1 MEIEVEA
8 AIEAVTVYSGRAQ
21 VLRRAVVQI
30 TEAGEH
36 TLRIG
41 GLPQSLQRNSLRAQG
56 RGPAGTRILGIEQ
69 ESEIHASPPVEQL
82 DRLTEEITRL
92 RREIERTV
100 ARQKIIEEQRE
111 WLRTLGEQSARRL
124 ANGIAQST
132 ARPEDASALFT
143 YTSEEADR
151 LVGQKL
157 ELATRAEELTREL
170 EARERERRE
179 LSSGASPDRIAASV
193 RIQVGAPGE
202 LQMELSYLIGGA
214 SWRPRYDA
222 RVEVAEGDV
231 RLVEQALVWQQ
242 TGEEW
247 RGIELSLSNARPS
260 EAISLPD
267 EPDPWYIDVEAPVA
281 QVAYSTAPQP
291 PAAPRFRAAAL
302 KATGVFGGAREPGY
316 GEETIQGF
324 AAMESADSMDT
335 VQAEVGEASVERSG
349 AAQVFRVPGNI
360 DIPGDGAP
368 HTLGLGEH
376 MLPCRFEYVAAPV
389 VAPGVHLRAIATNNT
404 GAVLLPGELHV
415 FHAGL
420 AADEYVGAT
429 QLTRTA
435 EGAEIKL
442 YLGLD
447 DNVTLKRELVERD
460 TDKGSLL
467 QSGIR
472 RITFGYRATLANRTS
487 QSQRIVYLDRLPVPR
502 HERIKLRVLD
512 LRPQPA
518 SRTRLEQLTWE
529 FALAPDQE
537 QRIEWRFVV
546 EAPADLGL
554 IGLP

>member
-1 MEIEVEA
+1 MEIVVEA
-8 AIEAVTVYSGRAQ
+8 AIDAVTVYSGRAQ
-21 VLRRAVVQI
+21 VLRRAAVQI

-36 TLRIG
+36 TLKIG
-41 GLPQSLQRNSLRAQG
+41 GLPLSLQRHSLRAQG

-69 ESEIHASPPVEQL
+69 ESEIHAAPPVEQL
-82 DRLTEEITRL
+82 DRLSEDITRL
-92 RREIERTV
+92 RREIERTA

-157 ELATRAEELTREL
+157 ELGTRAEELSREL
-170 EARERERRE
+170 EALERERRE
-179 LSSGASPDRIAASV
+179 LGSGASPDRIAASV
-193 RIQVGAPGE
+193 RVQVEAPGE
-202 LQMELSYLIGGA
+202 LEIELSYLIGGA

-222 RVEVAEGDV
+222 RVDVAEGIV
-231 RLVEQALVWQQ
+231 RLVEQALVWQR

-247 RGIELSLSNARPS
+247 KGIALSLSNARPS

-267 EPDPWYIDVEAPVA
+267 EPDPWYIDVVAPVV
-281 QVAYSTAPQP
+281 QHTAIMAA
-291 PAAPRFRAAAL
+291 PAAHPQARRLGSAH
-302 KATGVFGGAREPGY
+302 ATFGARGIPEGSIAPISDVMP
-316 GEETIQGF
+316 EEF
-324 AAMESADSMDT
+324 LDT

-349 AAQVFRVPGNI
+349 AAQVFHVPGNI
-360 DIPGDGAP
+360 DVPGDGAP

-376 MLPCRFEYVAAPV
+376 QLPCRFEYVAAPV

-415 FHAGL
+415 FHAGP

-429 QLTRTA
+429 QLLLTA

-487 QSQRIVYLDRLPVPR
+487 QPQRIVYLDRLPVPR

-512 LRPQPA
+512 LRPQPG

-546 EAPADLGL
+546 EAPADLSL
-554 IGLP
+554 AGLP

>member
-1 MEIEVEA
+1 MEIVVEA

-21 VLRRAVVQI
+21 VLRRAAVQI
-30 TEAGEH
+30 VEAGEH
-36 TLRIG
+36 TLKIG
-41 GLPQSLQRNSLRAQG
+41 GLPTNLQRNSLRAQG

-69 ESEIHASPPVEQL
+69 ESEIHAAPPVEQVE
-82 DRLTEEITRL
+82 RLVEEITRL
-92 RREIERTV
+92 RREIERTA

-157 ELATRAEELTREL
+157 DLATRAEDLTREL

-179 LSSGASPDRIAASV
+179 LSSGMSPDRIAASV
-193 RIQVGAPGE
+193 RVQIGAPGE
-202 LQMELSYLIGGA
+202 LQIELSYLIGGA

-260 EAISLPD
+260 EAVSLPD
-267 EPDPWYIDVEAPVA
+267 EPDPWYIDIEAPVA
-281 QVAYSTAPQP
+281 QVAYSTAAQSP
-291 PAAPRFRAAAL
+291 APRLRAAAL
-302 KATGVFGGAREPGY
+302 RAPAIDGEEQVRGITAGGYAGQGY
-316 GEETIQGF
+316 GPLMGQ
-324 AAMESADSMDT
+324 MDT
-335 VQAEVGEASVERSG
+335 VPAEVAEASVERSG

-360 DIPGDGAP
+360 DVPGDGAP

-376 MLPCRFEYVAAPV
+376 KLPCRFEYVAAPV
-389 VAPGVHLRAIATNNT
+389 VAPGVHLRAIATNST

-415 FHAGL
+415 FHAGP

-429 QLTRTA
+429 QLERTA

-487 QSQRIVYLDRLPVPR
+487 QPQRIVFLDRLPVPR

-529 FALAPDQE
+529 FTLAPDQE
-537 QRIEWRFVV
+537 QRIEWRFVI
-546 EAPADLGL
+546 EAPADLSL
-554 IGLP
+554 VGLP